1 MPTEPDAPRAL
12 TVIARVHND
21 FPTKFGLA
29 RQGGLNAALESE
41 IIFEPA
47 FRNPDA
53 LRGLEGYSHLWL
65 IWGFSMH
72 AKAAWSPMV
81 RPPRLGG
88 NTRVGVFASRS
99 PNRPNPLGLSC
110 VTLLG
115 IRRGTPN
122 GDTLYVAGGD
132 MMDGTPLYDI
142 KPYLPYADSVPT
154 ARGGFAEA
162 FEARTL
168 EVVFPQ
174 PLADIVPPEKRAPLL
189 SALAGDPRP
198 AYQDD
203 PARVYGFLYAGFNI
217 RFTVGE
223 GVLTVVEV
231 QPLQDVP
238 KK

>member
-1 MPTEPDAPRAL
+1 MPEETAVPTTL

-29 RQGGLNAALESE
+29 RQGGLNEALESE
-41 IIFEPA
+41 LVFEPA
-47 FRNPDA
+47 YRNPDA

-72 AKAAWSPMV
+72 GKGGWSPMV

-110 VTLLG
+110 VRLLR
-115 IRRGTPN
+115 INRDTAN
-122 GDTLYVAGGD
+122 GDILCIGGAD
-132 MMDGTPLYDI
+132 MMDGTPVFDI
-142 KPYLPYADSVPT
+142 KPYLPYADSVPD
-154 ARGGFAEA
+154 ARGGFTQAYAPRALTVA
-162 FEARTL
+162 FS
-168 EVVFPQ
+168 Q
-174 PLADIVPPEKRAPLL
+174 PLLDTVPAEKRAPLL

-203 PARVYGFLYAGFNI
+203 PARVYGFLYAGFNV
-217 RFTVGE
+217 RFTVRE
-223 GVLTVVEV
+223 GILTVVEV
-231 QPLQDVP
+231 QPLHP
-238 KK
+238 